1 MLSLSEARYLLR
13 DFNRSICE
21 LDLLPLIHWLMLI
34 IRRLLGCILEFPF
47 EDVFYENDFIRSLKI
62 FWLSELLSLAILV
75 DIYFRFE
82 KLHIY
87 FVSSLQ
93 PKNSF
98 MVRK

>member
-1 MLSLSEARYLLR
+1 
-13 DFNRSICE
+13 
-21 LDLLPLIHWLMLI
+21 MLI

-47 EDVFYENDFIRSLKI
+47 EDVFYENDLIRSSLKI

-98 MVRK
+98 MFRK